1 MKKLL
6 LILLLTIPY
15 IGFGQGFNFELGT
28 TFMIPFS
35 NQINVPSCEVCP
47 PHKKTTGI
55 GLNSSISYL
64 FTFENLNPKITFSP
78 SVSYSLINYHTEDE
92 YEYFKWKKDL
102 KDHYINF
109 SSSIGYKINNTFSTS
124 LGVCFDTQMKRKAIG
139 QIEVTNPPDPGVDLV
154 FNDGQIME
162 GENNEPTIKGFSCL
176 VSVEYNIN
184 PSFYIFT
191 KLKIPVS
198 IWGYE
203 ESTETNLYFSNIGS
217 NNYNKKLKLQE
228 RRYMTLGI
236 GYNIF

>member
-6 LILLLTIPY
+6 FILLLTIPF
-15 IGFGQGFNFELGT
+15 IGFGQGWDVKLGT
-28 TFMIPFS
+28 NFLTPFS
-35 NQINVPSCEVCP
+35 NQNDLPSCEYCL

-64 FTFENLNPKITFSP
+64 FIFEKVNPKITFSP

-92 YEYFKWKKDL
+92 FEYFKVKKDL

-124 LGVCFDTQMKRKAIG
+124 IGLCFDTQIKRKEIG
-139 QIEVTNPPDPGVDLV
+139 QIEVTSLPDNGDLV
-154 FNDGQIME
+154 FNDGQIIE
-162 GENNEPTIKGFSCL
+162 TENNEPTIKGFSCL

-191 KLKIPVS
+191 QLKIPVS

-203 ESTETNLYFSNIGS
+203 ESPETNSTIGI
-217 NNYNKKLKLQE
+217 NDYVKKLNLQE
-228 RRYMTLGI
+228 RKYMSLGI